1 MSVAGTLV
9 VAEKLEQRRSAEQ
22 HEKRF
27 RVYAYTLG
35 ACAASVVAWH
45 GYFAR
50 DLVRA
55 ELLPVLVFSMFIG
68 FAWYFSFSIYPRAS
82 LSISLDMAYLM
93 TALCVLPPPLPLMVA
108 FGGAVLGCHLRVR
121 ESRLQNPFLQV
132 LSLNTGGLVATALAG
147 QYLALV
153 MAPHWE
159 FHALTWGSVRSV
171 VALFLAYNL
180 TNVAI
185 MVMAMLLKGE
195 PVLPHLV
202 IYFRYLGSLEV
213 FTMPLTL
220 GLALL
225 YAAAGI
231 WGYAPLAATILL
243 ASGLLK
249 KLNQARNELSHA
261 NEQLQD
267 RSRELRILNTIGREI
282 NSSLDPE
289 AVFAQI
295 SRHMLRILD
304 APHLFLSLYHRVPH
318 ESYLE
323 YVARD
328 GLMQPRP
335 ERALGQ
341 GFTSWVVEARRP
353 LLVHDLEVDRDSI
366 PCAPVILAP
375 DVRSIM
381 STPLVF
387 NGETIGVLCVES
399 PRRGAYTVD
408 HLSVFTTISQQAAV
422 ALENARNFQ
431 MATVDQL
438 TRLYLRDFFYRK
450 LSEEQAR
457 ARRYGST
464 FTVLML
470 DLDSFKEIND
480 RMGHLAG
487 DRYLQRVGEVIRE
500 TMRAADIPCRY
511 GGEEFCVLLPETD
524 LDGATRIAERI
535 RTRVSKLEVRAGE
548 ESLRTTI
555 SVGIAAYPADYPG
568 TIQGFIEKA
577 DQALYLAKQSG
588 RDRVT
593 STASKP
599 DPARRAR

>member
-1 MSVAGTLV
+1 MSVSKSTADTDRT
-9 VAEKLEQRRSAEQ
+9 EQRLSAER
-22 HEKRF
+22 HERRF
-27 RVYAYTLG
+27 RIYAYTLG
-35 ACAASVVAWH
+35 ACAALVVAWH
-45 GYFAR
+45 AYFAQE
-50 DLVRA
+50 LVRT

-93 TALCVLPPPLPLMVA
+93 TALCVLPPPLPLMVG
-108 FGGAVLGCHLRVR
+108 FGGAVLGCHLRMR
-121 ESRLQNPFLQV
+121 ESRGQNPYLQV
-132 LSLNTGGLVATALAG
+132 LSLNTGGMVTTALAG
-147 QYLALV
+147 QYLSMV
-153 MAPHWE
+153 MARSWTFGE
-159 FHALTWGSVRSV
+159 LTWGSVGTV
-171 VALFLAYNL
+171 VALFLVYNL

-185 MVMAMLLKGE
+185 MVTAMFLKGE
-195 PVLPHLV
+195 PVLPHLTT
-202 IYFRYLGSLEV
+202 YFRYLGTLEV

-225 YAAAGI
+225 YAATGI
-231 WGYAPLAATILL
+231 WGYVPLAATILL

-289 AVFAQI
+289 VVFAQI
-295 SRHMLRILD
+295 GRHMLRILD

-318 ESYLE
+318 ESYVE
-323 YVARD
+323 YVAKD
-328 GLMQPRP
+328 GLVQPRP
-335 ERALGQ
+335 DRALGQ

-353 LLVHDLEVDRDSI
+353 LLVHDLGLDRDSL
-366 PCAPVILAP
+366 PCAPVILSP

-381 STPLVF
+381 SAPLLF
-387 NGETIGVLCVES
+387 NGESIGVLCVES
-399 PRRGAYTVD
+399 PRPGAYTVD
-408 HLSVFTTISQQAAV
+408 HLSVFSTISQQAAV

-438 TRLYLRDFFYRK
+438 THLYLRDFFYRK

-470 DLDSFKEIND
+470 DLDEFKEIND

-487 DRYLQRVGEVIRE
+487 DRYLERVGEVIRE

-535 RTRVSKLEVRAGE
+535 RSRVSKLEARGGE
-548 ESLRTTI
+548 DVLKTTI

-568 TIQGFIEKA
+568 TIQGFLEKA

-588 RDRVT
+588 RDRVLT
-593 STASKP
+593 TGP
-599 DPARRAR
+599 RTEQARKIR